1 MMFDGNDC
9 LIFFYFM
16 VVVFKIFL
24 LIYLFYS
31 WVLYFCF
38 IEILRKVILR
48 DIVFYCILILVVV
61 NFLCIVDGDIEIIM
75 VCKYC
80 EKFLK

>member
-1 MMFDGNDC
+1 MFDGNDC

-38 IEILRKVILR
+38 IEILRKVIMR
-48 DIVFYCILILVVV
+48 DIDFYCILILVVV

-80 EKFLK
+80 ENFLK

>member
-38 IEILRKVILR
+38 IEILRKVIMR
-48 DIVFYCILILVVV
+48 DIDFYCILILVVV
-61 NFLCIVDGDIEIIM
+61 NFLCIVDGDIVIIM

>member
-38 IEILRKVILR
+38 IEILRKVIMR
-48 DIVFYCILILVVV
+48 DIDFYCILILVVV